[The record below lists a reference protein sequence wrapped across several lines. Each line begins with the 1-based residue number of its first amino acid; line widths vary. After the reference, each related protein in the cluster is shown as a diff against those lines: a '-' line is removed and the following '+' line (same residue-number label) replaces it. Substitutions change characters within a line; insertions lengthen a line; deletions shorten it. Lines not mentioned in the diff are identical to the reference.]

1 MKHDN
6 YQSGWCSLIHEAWQL
21 PIRKVFVNP
30 WSMMGL
36 NLEYIIAVH
45 TVLINI
51 TEHCKHSNDQILH
64 IL

>member
-1 MKHDN
+1 
-6 YQSGWCSLIHEAWQL
+6 
-21 PIRKVFVNP
+21 
-30 WSMMGL
+30 MGL